1 MFNNFTEEA
10 RKVLIEAKNEMQN
23 LKHPYVG
30 SEHLLLAILK
40 YNKEIKDKLRDY
52 NLTYDKLKSQIIKI
66 IGVGSKKNDYFLY
79 TPLLKRIIETSMIDS
94 RENNNGCVTVNHLFS
109 AILEEGEGVAI
120 RIMLGMNLDLDELY
134 HHFTPK
140 IINTKKGEKLIIDEI
155 GVDLTKQAIENEI
168 DPVVGRDDEIKRI
181 LEILSR
187 RKKNNPILIGDAGVG
202 KTAIVEELSRLI
214 SIGEVPRNLKNKRII
229 SVDMASTV
237 AGTKYRGEFE
247 ERIHKMLDE
256 LENNDNI
263 ILFIDEI
270 HTIVGAGGAEG
281 AIDASNIFKPALA
294 RNKMRLIGATTT
306 EEYKKFIENDRA
318 LERRF
323 QKVYI
328 GEPKYDK
335 LKEILLK
342 IKKIYENYHH
352 VLIKDDL
359 IDLIIELSNKYIYDR
374 KQPDKAIDIL
384 DEVCAHVSLK
394 ENKIMKKYNKLNK
407 ELKEI
412 INLKKHSVLNNDF
425 EMANNYKEKENKLM
439 DSINRLELNLY
450 DDIYLT
456 QIKKEDIYKIVSTK
470 TNIPIYAI
478 NKDNIKDIDN
488 IKKKLNSIIFGQDNA
503 IDEVINS
510 YKQIKLGYKEDKC
523 FSYLFAG
530 NSGVGKTLLA
540 KKFAHLV
547 SKNVIKLDMS
557 EYSESHAV
565 SKLIGSPAGYVGY
578 NDSNYIFDKIK
589 YNPFSVIILDEFDKA
604 HDNIKNLFFQILDDG
619 VLTDAKGDIIN
630 FRNTIIIMTTN
641 VGFEQKEIG
650 FKTEIS
656 DKKIKDLF
664 GISFVNRIDKLI
676 MFDDITKK
684 SINKILKY
692 NINKLRNKYKDIK
705 IKVYKSAIDEII
717 EMSNYKEYGARR
729 ISKIIKQEIEEII
742 INNVIKDK
750 KNVCINNIYSKKTVK
765 V

>member
-394 ENKIMKKYNKLNK
+394 ENKIMKKYNKLNQ

-650 FKTEIS
+650 FKTEIG

>member
-140 IINTKKGEKLIIDEI
+140 KKKKKKGEKLIIDEI

-394 ENKIMKKYNKLNK
+394 ENKIMKKYNKLNQ

>member
-394 ENKIMKKYNKLNK
+394 ENKIMKKYNKLNQ